1 MPVEHARFDRAVLG
15 VIPFEVGGIND
26 DSPKDSRQPQPDDA
40 PVESGRSPP
49 ARLPAVHPFSD
60 IGVLT
65 FDEDGFAGLQQVF
78 FWGKNSS
85 FAAETAPAQRS
96 AARTVNSVNSIRGFL
111 G

>member
-65 FDEDGFAGLQQVF
+65 FAEDGFAGLQQVF
-78 FWGKNSS
+78 FWGKNLMVGGENGS
-85 FAAETAPAQRS
+85 AIAIGGATAQYGR
-96 AARTVNSVNSIRGFL
+96 VHQGFS
-111 G
+111 